1 MKNNLENQDIK
12 TDKLDFSIRNNS
24 EAWLTIPA
32 DGGQITF
39 TGNADD
45 AAKEFFNAR
54 IRERDGYISA
64 LKAER
69 DASLNAERAWETS
82 MMAVCG
88 EDGPASVAAVIKA
101 LAVENAA
108 LKSRS
113 IKLFNLGYLR
123 GHESTVEGY
132 FVDVHWSDIDT
143 YHDDVVA
150 EIIEDE
156 DETPATDAA
165 LAALQAQGVEK
176 LIKLKMEQLA
186 NMHPDTHAFG
196 ATAEDMRTQITWLQA
211 FAIEL
216 REAK

>member
-1 MKNNLENQDIK
+1 MKNIVENQDIK
-12 TDKLDFSIRNNS
+12 TDKPLPMSY
-24 EAWLTIPA
+24 E
-32 DGGQITF
+32 
-39 TGNADD
+39 
-45 AAKEFFNAR
+45 
-54 IRERDGYISA
+54 A

-69 DASLNAERAWETS
+69 DALEAKCKNLEKQISHINTQSLEAALKMAET
-82 MMAVCG
+82 
-88 EDGPASVAAVIKA
+88 IKELTDRVNA

-113 IKLFNLGYLR
+113 IKLFNLGYLH

-132 FVDVHWSDIDT
+132 FVDVHRSDIDT

-165 LAALQAQGVEK
+165 LAAIQAQGVENAAV
-176 LIKLKMEQLA
+176 KMQESGAQTFGDCYIALVQYA
-186 NMHPDTHAFG
+186 N
-196 ATAEDMRTQITWLQA
+196 
-211 FAIEL
+211 EL

>member
-12 TDKLDFSIRNNS
+12 TDKPVPMSY
-24 EAWLTIPA
+24 E
-32 DGGQITF
+32 
-39 TGNADD
+39 
-45 AAKEFFNAR
+45 
-54 IRERDGYISA
+54 A

-69 DASLNAERAWETS
+69 D
-82 MMAVCG
+82 
-88 EDGPASVAAVIKA
+88 A

-132 FVDVHWSDIDT
+132 FVDVHWCDIDT

-156 DETPATDAA
+156 DETPATSAA
-165 LAALQAQGVEK
+165 LAAIEARGVERFADF
-176 LIKLKMEQLA
+176 LDSPIDGRHCYQHEVGLA
-186 NMHPDTHAFG
+186 RH
-196 ATAEDMRTQITWLQA
+196 
-211 FAIEL
+211 FASTL